1 MIRFV
6 NPKFESLCGKEW
18 IVTNGLGGYA
28 SASLSGAN
36 TRRYHGLLVASLN
49 PPTQRVVLVSKVEE
63 TVMVNGEI
71 FELSSNQ
78 FQQAI
83 NPHGYQYLESFERFP
98 FPKSTFKGNAFALT
112 KSVFMVYG
120 ENTTVV
126 EYKNEGDKSLT
137 LQLAIFLN
145 HRDYHGNMRENNHTN
160 FHTEAHEGFLKT
172 YAFFGA
178 NPLFTKHT
186 GTFVSQPNW
195 YKNYFYEKEQSRGLD
210 PIEDTFKI
218 GYMEIIL
225 EAGQQ
230 THLLFSTEEAVLK
243 ADATTL
249 KTSELKR
256 YESLRPTDDGF
267 LNDLLVAGDQFI
279 VERKSTESH
288 SIIAGYHW
296 FTDWG
301 RDSMI
306 AMRGLCIDTGKQD
319 VCKSILK
326 TFLNYLDAGMLPN
339 RFPDSPN
346 DEVEYNTIDATLW
359 LFVVLYE
366 YHQKFKDDELI
377 RNAFGK
383 LTEIIHYHKTQTRYN
398 IHETP
403 EGFIYGGEGIAQLT
417 WMDAR
422 IGDVV
427 VTPRHGCPVEV
438 QALWYNA
445 LKTYQY
451 FQSQLGLNDALV
463 NAVNDSIAKLE
474 LNFPT
479 FFFNEKGYLN
489 DVVLPAT
496 SVDDALRCNQV
507 YAVSLPF
514 SLLDRDRQ
522 KQVMDSVTEKLLTP
536 FGLRTLEPTH
546 PEFKPTYGGDVWS
559 RDLAYHQGTVWPFL
573 ISEYAVAYQ
582 NVYGHHPQSKAHIES
597 LLGALKNHFYN
608 EGCIGGVSEV
618 FDGLEPNNGKGTIQ
632 QAWSVS
638 ALLRIK
644 YLLQKP

>member
-1 MIRFV
+1 MINFV
-6 NPKFESLCGKEW
+6 NPKYESLANKEW

-28 SASLSGAN
+28 SGSLSGAN
-36 TRRYHGLLVASLN
+36 TRRYHGLLVASLK
-49 PPTQRVVLVSKVEE
+49 PPTQRVLLVSKVEE
-63 TVMVNGEI
+63 TVEVNNQT
-71 FELSSNQ
+71 FELSSNK
-78 FQQAI
+78 FEHAV
-83 NPHGYQYLESFERFP
+83 NPKGYQYLTNFERFP
-98 FPKSTFKGNAFALT
+98 FPKAVYASPEFSLSKT
-112 KSVFMVYG
+112 VFMVYG

-126 EYKNEGDKSLT
+126 EYENTGKQSIGIRV
-137 LQLAIFLN
+137 AIFLN
-145 HRDYHGNMRENNHTN
+145 HRDYHGNMRENQHTN
-160 FHTEAHEGFLKT
+160 FYTESQEGFLKT
-172 YAFFGA
+172 YAYFGA
-178 NPLFTKHT
+178 NPLFTKHD
-186 GTFVSQPNW
+186 GIFVSQPNW
-195 YKNYFYEKEQSRGLD
+195 YKNFVYEKEQSRGLD

-218 GYMEIIL
+218 GFVEIQL
-225 EAGQQ
+225 KPGQITQ
-230 THLLFSTEEAVLK
+230 LIFSTDEAIVHADGTKLK
-243 ADATTL
+243 ASAI
-249 KTSELKR
+249 ER
-256 YESLRPTDDGF
+256 YESLRLTDDCF
-267 LNDLLVAGDQFI
+267 LNDLLVSGDQFI

-326 TFLNYLDAGMLPN
+326 TFLNHIDEGMLPN

-377 RNAFGK
+377 RNAFDK

-422 IGDVV
+422 IGDFV
-427 VTPRHGCPVEV
+427 VTARHGCPVEI
-438 QALWYNA
+438 QALWYNV
-445 LKTYQY
+445 LKIYHY
-451 FQSQLGLNDALV
+451 FQSSLNLNDELITS
-463 NAVNDSIAKLE
+463 VNDSITKFE
-474 LNFPT
+474 SNFAP

-489 DVVLPAT
+489 DVVLPTT
-496 SVDDALRCNQV
+496 SVDDSLRCNQI

-514 SLLDRDRQ
+514 TVLNHEQQQKVLD
-522 KQVMDSVTEKLLTP
+522 VVSEKLLTP
-536 FGLRTLEPTH
+536 FGLRTLDPGH
-546 PEFKPTYGGDVWS
+546 SDFKPTYGGDVWS

-573 ISEYAVAYQ
+573 MSEYAEAFLK
-582 NVYGHHPQSKAHIES
+582 VYGKNPQSNARIES
-597 LLGALKNHFYN
+597 LLGTLKRHFYN
-608 EGCIGGVSEV
+608 ENCFGGISEV
-618 FDGLEPNNGKGTIQ
+618 FDGLEPNQGKGTIQ

-638 ALLRIK
+638 ALIRMM
-644 YLLQKP
+644 YMLQKQ

>member
-1 MIRFV
+1 MINFV
-6 NPKFESLCGKEW
+6 NPKYESLANKEW

-28 SASLSGAN
+28 SGSLSGAN

-49 PPTQRVVLVSKVEE
+49 PPTQRVLLVSKVEE
-63 TVMVNGEI
+63 TVEVNNQT
-71 FELSSNQ
+71 FELSSNK
-78 FQQAI
+78 FEHAV
-83 NPHGYQYLESFERFP
+83 NPKGYQYLTNFERFP
-98 FPKSTFKGNAFALT
+98 FPKAVYASPEFSLSKT
-112 KSVFMVYG
+112 VFMVYG

-126 EYKNEGDKSLT
+126 EYENTGKQSIGIRV
-137 LQLAIFLN
+137 AIFLN
-145 HRDYHGNMRENNHTN
+145 HRDYHGNMRENQHTN
-160 FHTEAHEGFLKT
+160 FYTESQEGFLKT
-172 YAFFGA
+172 YAYFGA
-178 NPLFTKHT
+178 NPLFTKHD
-186 GTFVSQPNW
+186 GIFVSQPNW
-195 YKNYFYEKEQSRGLD
+195 YKNFVYEKEQSRGLD

-218 GYMEIIL
+218 GFVEIQL
-225 EAGQQ
+225 KPGQITQ
-230 THLLFSTEEAVLK
+230 LIFSTDEAIVHADGTKLK
-243 ADATTL
+243 ASAI
-249 KTSELKR
+249 ER
-256 YESLRPTDDGF
+256 YESLRLTDDCF
-267 LNDLLVAGDQFI
+267 LNDLLVSGDQFI

-326 TFLNYLDAGMLPN
+326 TFLNYIDEGMLPN

-377 RNAFGK
+377 RNAFDK

-422 IGDVV
+422 IGDFV
-427 VTPRHGCPVEV
+427 VTARHGCPVEI
-438 QALWYNA
+438 QALWYNV
-445 LKTYQY
+445 LKIYHY
-451 FQSQLGLNDALV
+451 FQSSLNLNDELITS
-463 NAVNDSIAKLE
+463 VNDSITKFE
-474 LNFPT
+474 SNFAP

-489 DVVLPAT
+489 DVVLPTT
-496 SVDDALRCNQV
+496 SVDDSLRCNQI

-514 SLLDRDRQ
+514 TVLNHEQQQKVLD
-522 KQVMDSVTEKLLTP
+522 VVSEKLLTP
-536 FGLRTLEPTH
+536 FGLRTLDPGH
-546 PEFKPTYGGDVWS
+546 SDFKPTYGGDVWS

-573 ISEYAVAYQ
+573 MSEYAEAFLK
-582 NVYGHHPQSKAHIES
+582 VYGKNPQSNARIES
-597 LLGALKNHFYN
+597 LLGTLKRHFYN
-608 EGCIGGVSEV
+608 ENCFGGISEV
-618 FDGLEPNNGKGTIQ
+618 FDGLEPNQGKGTIQ

-638 ALLRIK
+638 ALIRMM
-644 YLLQKP
+644 YMLQKQ